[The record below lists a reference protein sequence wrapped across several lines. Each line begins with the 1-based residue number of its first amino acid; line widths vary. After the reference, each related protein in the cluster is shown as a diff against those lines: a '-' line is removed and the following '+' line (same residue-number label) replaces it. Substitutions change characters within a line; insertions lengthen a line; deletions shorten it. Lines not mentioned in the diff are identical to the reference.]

1 MKAIRCVKYGGAE
14 NLVMDD
20 FEKPSPKAKE
30 VLIKIKATSVTASDV
45 LIRRLNEPPIP
56 KFILQLIFGFGK
68 PRNPILGMVSSG
80 VVVDKGAEVTSFNIG
95 DEVFAYG
102 SVSPMKHRFGS
113 YAEFICLPQDWNIA
127 LKPKNLSFEEAAAI
141 PYGGL
146 LASHLIN
153 QIEIKNGDEV
163 LIYGASGSIGTT
175 AVQLAKNAGAQVTG
189 VCSAK
194 NFELVKSL
202 GSDKVID
209 YTAANA
215 EEKLSTYKYVLDAA
229 GNSKTSTLKEKSKR
243 TLTEGG
249 KYLSIDNGVP
259 KTPKS
264 AFLKLREL
272 AESGKLKPVI
282 DKVFPLEKM
291 AEAHDYVE
299 RGHKRG
305 NVIVTV
311 CGSLKN

>member
-1 MKAIRCVKYGGAE
+1 MKAIRCLKYGGSE

-20 FEKPSPKAKE
+20 FEKPSPKDDE
-30 VLIKIKATSVTASDV
+30 VLIKIKATSVTASDI

-56 KFILQLIFGFGK
+56 KFILQLIFGFDK
-68 PRNPILGMVSSG
+68 PKNPILGMVSSG
-80 VVVDKGAEVTSFNIG
+80 VVVDKGAKVTAFNIG

-127 LKPKNLSFEEAAAI
+127 LKPENVSFEEAAAI

-153 QIEIKNGDEV
+153 QTDIIKGDEV
-163 LIYGASGSIGTT
+163 LIYGASGSIGTA
-175 AVQLAKNAGAQVTG
+175 AVQLAKNAGARVTG
-189 VCSAK
+189 VCSGR
-194 NFELVKSL
+194 NFELIRSL

-209 YTAANA
+209 YTAENA
-215 EEKLSTYKYVLDAA
+215 ADELSIYKYVIDAV
-229 GNSKTSTLKEKSKR
+229 GNSKTSTLKEKSKGA
-243 TLTEGG
+243 LSDGG

-259 KTPKS
+259 KTPKR
-264 AFLKLREL
+264 AFLRLSEL
-272 AESGKLKPVI
+272 VESGRLKPVI
-282 DKVFPLEKM
+282 DRVFPLEKM

-299 RGHKRG
+299 RGHKKG
-305 NVIVTV
+305 NVVVTV
-311 CGSLKN
+311 

>member
-1 MKAIRCVKYGGAE
+1 MIMKAIRCLKYGGSE

-20 FEKPSPKAKE
+20 FKKPSPKASE
-30 VLIKIKATSVTASDV
+30 VLIKIKATSVTKSDV

-80 VVVDKGAEVTSFNIG
+80 VVVDKGTKVTSFNIG

-102 SVSPMKHRFGS
+102 SISSMKHRFGS

-127 LKPKNLSFEEAAAI
+127 IKPKNVSFEEAAAI

-153 QIEIKNGDEV
+153 QAEIKKGDEV
-163 LIYGASGSIGTT
+163 LIYGASGSIGT
-175 AVQLAKNAGAQVTG
+175 AALQLAKNAGAQVTS
-189 VCSAK
+189 VCSER
-194 NFELVKSL
+194 NFELVHSL

-209 YTAANA
+209 YTTSNA
-215 EEKLSTYKYVLDAA
+215 ENELGTYKYVIDAV
-229 GNSKTSTLKEKSKR
+229 GNSKTSTLKEKSKD
-243 TLTEGG
+243 TLTDGG

-259 KTPKS
+259 KTPKRV
-264 AFLKLREL
+264 FLKLREL
-272 AESGKLKPVI
+272 VESGKLKPVI
-282 DKVFPLEKM
+282 DKVFPLEKIT
-291 AEAHDYVE
+291 EAHNYVE
-299 RGHKRG
+299 LGHKRG
-305 NVIVTV
+305 NVIITV
-311 CGSLKN
+311 SH